1 MQGEIMTDPMFI
13 LLYIFVFPG
22 FFFLF
27 VYALFLSYL
36 DRKIAAR
43 MQQRVGPPIYQPFA
57 DLVKMLGKE
66 VINPDGV
73 DWRLFDAIPVV
84 ALAAVMTAF
93 LYVPVIGASP
103 LAFQGDLVL
112 VLYLMALPTIGL
124 FLLGWL
130 SRNIFS
136 AIGGIRAVTQLFIYE
151 VPFFLALLTPAIMAG
166 SWSISEIV
174 VWQQHNLWLVF
185 LQPIGFVVALI
196 GLQAKL
202 ERTPFD
208 IPDAET
214 EIVAGPWTELTG
226 RRLAFMH
233 LTTGLSLVTGSA
245 LIAALFLGG
254 PLHPWTLSPA
264 WLNVAAGLGLFL
276 AKTLAVLL
284 ILSSITVATGRLRID
299 QLNDI
304 GWKYIAS
311 AALVQVGIVL
321 VINYLWVAP

>member
-1 MQGEIMTDPMFI
+1 MIDPLFI
-13 LLYIFVFPG
+13 LIYIFAFPG
-22 FFFLF
+22 FLFLF
-27 VYALFLSYL
+27 AYALFLSYL

-43 MQQRVGPPIYQPFA
+43 MQQRVGPPFYQPFA
-57 DLVKMLGKE
+57 DLIKMLGKE
-66 VINPDGV
+66 VINPHGV

-93 LYVPVIGASP
+93 LYVPVTGASP
-103 LAFQGDLVL
+103 LAFSGDLIV
-112 VLYLMALPTIGL
+112 VLYLMTLPTIAL

-151 VPFFLALLTPAIMAG
+151 VPFFVALLTPAIMAG

-174 VWQQHNLWLVF
+174 LWQKNNLWLVF
-185 LQPIGFVVALI
+185 LQPIGFIVALV

-208 IPDAET
+208 IPEAET

-226 RRLAFMH
+226 RRLALMQ
-233 LTTGLSLVTGSA
+233 LTMNIALVTGCA
-245 LIAALFLGG
+245 LVAAVFLGG
-254 PLHPWTLSPA
+254 PMTPWTITPGIFSVIVGFL
-264 WLNVAAGLGLFL
+264 LFL
-276 AKTLAVLL
+276 AKTLFILL
-284 ILSSITVATGRLRID
+284 ILSSIKVASGRIRID

-304 GWKYIAS
+304 GWKYLAN
-311 AALVQVGIVL
+311 AALLQMGIVL
-321 VINYLWVAP
+321 VMNYFWVVG

>member
-1 MQGEIMTDPMFI
+1 VTMTDPFFGFI
-13 LLYIFVFPG
+13 SLFIFPG
-22 FFFLF
+22 FLFLF
-27 VYALFLSYL
+27 LYALFLAFL

-43 MQQRVGPPIYQPFA
+43 MQQRVGPPFYQPFA
-57 DLVKMLGKE
+57 DFIKMLGKE

-73 DWRLFDAIPVV
+73 DWRIFDAIPLV

-93 LYVPVIGASP
+93 VYVPVIGASP
-103 LAFQGDLVL
+103 LAFKGDLVV
-112 VLYLMALPTIGL
+112 VLYLMILPTIAL

-136 AIGGIRAVTQLFIYE
+136 TIGGVRAVTQLFIYE
-151 VPFFLALLTPAIMAG
+151 VPFFLALLAPALMAG

-174 VWQQHNLWLVF
+174 LWQQHNLWIVF
-185 LQPIGFVVALI
+185 FQPIGFIVALI

-208 IPDAET
+208 IPEAET
-214 EIVAGPWTELTG
+214 EVIAGPWTELTG

-233 LTTGLSLVTGSA
+233 LTNEISLVVGSA
-245 LIAALFLGG
+245 LIVALFLGG
-254 PLHPWTLSPA
+254 PVLPWALSPP
-264 WLNVAAGLGLFL
+264 WLNGVAGFGLFL

-284 ILSSITVATGRLRID
+284 VLSSIKVATGRFRID

-321 VINYLWVAP
+321 VINYLWVTP

>member
-1 MQGEIMTDPMFI
+1 MTDPVFVV
-13 LLYIFVFPG
+13 LYIFVFPG
-22 FFFLF
+22 FFFLAA
-27 VYALFLSYL
+27 YALFLAYL

-43 MQQRVGPPIYQPFA
+43 MQQRIGPPFYQPLA
-57 DLVKMLGKE
+57 DFLKMLGKE
-66 VINPDGV
+66 VINPAGV
-73 DWRLFDAIPVV
+73 DWRVFDAIPLV

-93 LYVPVIGASP
+93 LYVPVIGPSP
-103 LAFQGDLVL
+103 LAFPGDIVV
-112 VLYLMALPTIGL
+112 VLYLMALPTLSL

-166 SWSISEIV
+166 SWSVTDIV
-174 VWQQHNLWLVF
+174 AWQQQNLWIVF
-185 LQPIGFVVALI
+185 FQPIGFVVALI

-208 IPDAET
+208 IPEAET

-226 RRLAFMH
+226 RRLAVMD
-233 LTTGLSLVTGSA
+233 LTLDIALVVGSA

-254 PLHPWTLSPA
+254 PSLPWTLSPV
-264 WLNVAAGLGLFL
+264 WLNTIAGFLLFL
-276 AKTLAVLL
+276 VKTLAVLL
-284 ILSSITVATGRLRID
+284 VISSIKVATGRIRID

-321 VINYLWVAP
+321 VINWLWVAP

>member
-1 MQGEIMTDPMFI
+1 MTDPVFI

-22 FFFLF
+22 FLFL
-27 VYALFLSYL
+27 VAYALFLAFL

-57 DLVKMLGKE
+57 DFIKLLGKE

-93 LYVPVIGASP
+93 LYVPVIGVSP
-103 LAFQGDLVL
+103 LAFPGDLVL
-112 VLYLMALPTIGL
+112 VLYFLALPTVGL

-166 SWSISEIV
+166 SWSISAIV
-174 VWQQHNLWLVF
+174 LWQQHNLWLVF

-214 EIVAGPWTELTG
+214 EIIAGPWTELTG
-226 RRLAFMH
+226 RRLALMH
-233 LTTGLSLVTGSA
+233 LTTEISLVTGSA
-245 LIAALFLGG
+245 LVAALFLGG
-254 PLHPWTLSPA
+254 PLLPFVLTPA
-264 WLNVAAGLGLFL
+264 WLNVAAGFGLFL

-304 GWKYIAS
+304 GWKYLAS

-321 VINYLWVAP
+321 VINYLWVTP